1 MNNLYSDAKKVK
13 NQLTIHRGPAEAFR
27 WGNYKEED
35 CLQKDDGAR
44 ILFEYLKNKE
54 VFKIEFGYNIIGKKK
69 VSCYDRKI
77 IIDKKDARKLV
88 KYLQE
93 FL

>member
-54 VFKIEFGYNIIGKKK
+54 VFKIEFGYHIIGKKK